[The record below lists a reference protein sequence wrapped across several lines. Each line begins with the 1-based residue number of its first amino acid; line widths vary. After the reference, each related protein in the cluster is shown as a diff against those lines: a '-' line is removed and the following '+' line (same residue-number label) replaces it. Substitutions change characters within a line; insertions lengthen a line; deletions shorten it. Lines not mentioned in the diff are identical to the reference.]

1 MTSNIPPKQTVTGSP
16 GTPNPAFEQ
25 PYAGIS
31 EQPGALV
38 SIHNAALHATPDSFP
53 VLKAFQDY
61 LEAERQRA
69 RRRLVLLSAF
79 FAVLL
84 IVVMV
89 GLIAIGVS
97 IYGDLS
103 AKNDKLFSVLIDQHT
118 APAGRMPA
126 ETDASARERAIE
138 EQVAARLA
146 AASRPAPGASPGI
159 DVAALERIIEERVA
173 ARMAAVQPTVPS
185 PAPANPQPS
194 ALDDI
199 KAALVAIQKENAALR
214 SQPSWPSSIGPLV
227 PRSAVENL
235 NPPPAAEPP
244 PPPTATA
251 TATAPIA
258 PALTTQPAI
267 SLPVPLPVV
276 AVAQPVLRKPLEQ
289 PPVAVAQAYQTS
301 GDRLTVGIP
310 GKNSEEPIP
319 WRIVLP
325 KP

>member
-25 PYAGIS
+25 PYAGIP

-159 DVAALERIIEERVA
+159 DVAVLERIIEERVA
-173 ARMAAVQPTVPS
+173 ARMAAAQPSVPS

-199 KAALVAIQKENAALR
+199 KATLAAIQKENAALR
-214 SQPSWPSSIGPLV
+214 SQPTRPSSIGPLV

-244 PPPTATA
+244 P

-258 PALTTQPAI
+258 LAPSIQPAV
-267 SLPVPLPVV
+267 SLPLPLPVV
-276 AVAQPVLRKPLEQ
+276 AVAPAVLRKPLEQ
-289 PPVAVAQAYQTS
+289 APSAVAQAYQTS

>member
-1 MTSNIPPKQTVTGSP
+1 MKTVMTSNIPPKQTVTGSS

-25 PYAGIS
+25 PYAGIP

-69 RRRLVLLSAF
+69 RRRLLLLSAF

-103 AKNDKLFSVLIDQHT
+103 AKNDKLFSVLIEQHT
-118 APAGRMPA
+118 APAGRMPV
-126 ETDASARERAIE
+126 ETDSGALARAND
-138 EQVAARLA
+138 EQIAARRA
-146 AASRPAPGASPGI
+146 AAVRPAPGASPGI

-173 ARMAAVQPTVPS
+173 ARLAAAQPTVPS

-199 KAALVAIQKENAALR
+199 KAALAAIQKENAALR
-214 SQPSWPSSIGPLV
+214 SQPTRPSSIGALV

-244 PPPTATA
+244 PTA

-258 PALTTQPAI
+258 PALTTQPAV
-267 SLPVPLPVV
+267 SLPAPLPV
-276 AVAQPVLRKPLEQ
+276 AVAPAVLRKPLEQ
-289 PPVAVAQAYQTS
+289 PPAAVAQAYQTS

-310 GKNSEEPIP
+310 GKTSEEPIP